1 MIVKV
6 RINAII
12 ITTGIIINISSSL
25 SLTLKETEYSQTPSV
40 SLCALDQSWDELP
53 WCELVI
59 LGILK

>member
-40 SLCALDQSWDELP
+40 SLCALDQS
-53 WCELVI
+53 
-59 LGILK
+59 